1 MPVDTCMCARAPQ
14 RPFETPHLLLFLI
27 RAAYAGVWVPFFSLF
42 SGTKACHTVLT
53 CITVLSCMVLVPQ
66 GRDVV
71 FLFLHMKNKVHLFPG
86 KQALIALAKA
96 CGSTKLKHVL
106 ALFPGKQPLIA
117 LAKACGST
125 KLKHVLALKHAI
137 ALISRKCAPASETP
151 LLAAS
156 RKRQRNSRI
165 RTLKRVMSHDVQYP
179 TASLAYVSIRQHT
192 SAYGTWVMPF
202 VKLFSSSP
210 TQLLAEHS

>member
-106 ALFPGKQPLIA
+106 AL
-117 LAKACGST
+117 
-125 KLKHVLALKHAI
+125 KHAI